1 MEQTILTVKEEILAS
16 VNDSLSAVAQLK
28 EPAAMEFMVG
38 VARCM
43 AECFRKQGKIIIA
56 GNGGSLCDAT
66 HFAEELTGYFRSAR
80 PALPAIALAEAGHI
94 TCVAND
100 AGFEQVFARGVE
112 AYGLPG
118 DIFVALTTSGKSPNL
133 IKAVEV
139 AKKRGLTVVTFLGK
153 DGGKLKGVADY
164 ELLIKDMITSD
175 RIQEAHMTA
184 IHIIIEL
191 VEKLLFV

>member
-1 MEQTILTVKEEILAS
+1 MEQAILTVKEEILTS

-28 EPAAMEFMVG
+28 EPAAIEFMVG
-38 VARCM
+38 VSRAM
-43 AECFRKQGKIIIA
+43 AACFQKQGKIIIA

-66 HFAEELTGYFRSAR
+66 HFAEELTGYFRSHR

-112 AYGLPG
+112 AYGQPG
-118 DIFVALTTSGKSPNL
+118 DIFVVLTTSGKSPNL
-133 IKAVEV
+133 IKAVET
-139 AKKRGLTVVTFLGK
+139 AQKRGLTVVAFLGK
-153 DGGKLKGVADY
+153 GGGALKGKADY
-164 ELLIKDMITSD
+164 ELIIKEMTTSD

>member
-1 MEQTILTVKEEILAS
+1 MEQAILSVNEEILTS

-28 EPAAMEFMVG
+28 EPEALAFMTG

-43 AECFRKQGKIIIA
+43 AACFRKQGKIIIA

-66 HFAEELTGYFRSAR
+66 HFAEELTGYFRCAR
-80 PALPAIALAEAGHI
+80 PALPAIALADAGHI

-100 AGFEQVFARGVE
+100 VGFEQVFARGVE

-118 DIFVALTTSGKSPNL
+118 DVFVVLTTSGKSPNL

-139 AKKRGLTVVTFLGK
+139 AKKRGLTIVAFLGK
-153 DGGKLKGVADY
+153 DGGKLKGIADY
-164 ELLIKDMITSD
+164 ELIITDMATSD

-191 VEKLLFV
+191 VEKQLFV

>member
-1 MEQTILTVKEEILAS
+1 MEQTILTVKEEILTS
-16 VNDSLSAVAQLK
+16 VNNSLSAVAQLR
-28 EPAAMEFMVG
+28 EPASLEFIAG
-38 VARCM
+38 AARCI
-43 AECFRKQGKIIIA
+43 ASCFRKQGKIIIA

-80 PALPAIALAEAGHI
+80 PALPAIALADAGHI

-100 AGFEQVFARGVE
+100 VGFEQIFARGVE

-118 DIFVALTTSGKSPNL
+118 DVFVVLTTSGKSPNL

-139 AKKRGLTVVTFLGK
+139 AKKKGLTVIAFLGK
-153 DGGKLKGVADY
+153 DGGKLKGVADF
-164 ELLIKDMITSD
+164 ELIITDMATSD

-191 VEKLLFV
+191 VEKQLFV